1 MKNKKKRPLRNV
13 FVLTFDKENRSVV
26 SESVLEV
33 VEHTVETETR
43 MFNIEDCETYID
55 ETTGYIYYVSNMD
68 INAKVEASNL
78 KRLRR
83 SSAINNLFTYD
94 TTKPLDIMKFVP
106 YIIIVLLI
114 MFK

>member
-1 MKNKKKRPLRNV
+1 MKNKKRRPLRNV

-26 SESVLEV
+26 SENVIEV
-33 VEHTVETETR
+33 IDHTVETESR
-43 MFNIEDCETYID
+43 MFNVDDCETYID
-55 ETTGYIYYVSNMD
+55 ESTGFIYYITNMD
-68 INAKVEASNL
+68 VDATVEASNL

-83 SSAINNLFTYD
+83 SSAINNIFTYD

-106 YIIIVLLI
+106 YVIIVLLI